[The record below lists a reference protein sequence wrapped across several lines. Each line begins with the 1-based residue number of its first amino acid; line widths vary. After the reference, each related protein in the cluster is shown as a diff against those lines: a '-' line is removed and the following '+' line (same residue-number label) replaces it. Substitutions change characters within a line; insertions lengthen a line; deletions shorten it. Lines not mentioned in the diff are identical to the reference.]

1 MTDETKKAAG
11 TTTSRTAAFVLDDRS
26 IGTQL
31 DAFRQYSQRLPY
43 AECKVAGWPE
53 STNWAQVVLGFEAGA
68 WAAASTGSA
77 VWHEAAALA
86 WAFERDRLV
95 KLYETPEQAD
105 GQLPPERAFLLSLL
119 GMLETPRA
127 LLNQL
132 PAQHRSLYYRQMLAL
147 EAQAPQADGVTVHFT
162 LVDGVREQVLPAG
175 LLLDAGQDGA
185 GNALRYALTQPLTA
199 NAARVTDLRWVV
211 NDPYMPGGR
220 RARIVLDE
228 AAGQTWPVTG
238 VRMFGRAPV
247 NTGEPP
253 RADAD
258 RVVDSGRI
266 IESPVLDVAGGERT
280 WTVTLA
286 SALSGGLTAAVS
298 MGEAWVTLTCTQN
311 TKPNTTWTI
320 TLPAN
325 GGAPSAVSTL
335 DGLTSTA
342 PLLRLTS
349 PVGAPVPP
357 IQKLEVKVT
366 GAVGVHCARDDGTSL
381 SEGGLPFGDTAEA
394 GEGFSLMSP
403 EWWRLGKKLRS
414 VTVTPVWV
422 GLPPK
427 PFSAWYGPD
436 EHQKAKDWLW
446 VDKDLNIT
454 TDTNHGKP
462 LNKLTEFSADT
473 RAHRVSNAGEIAA
486 LIPMDL
492 GYPGAPKT
500 NADFKVAASLM
511 QQGRP
516 LTALGALPL
525 FANDNAQ
532 MVKPLALTLPVNAL
546 GLMATPTAPVPDI
559 EEPARWPWYLR
570 LTLTRSFLQHEYEAH
585 ERAAPQTLM
594 LLSEEE
600 SIHYVPVMETV
611 TAADDKPY
619 RVHKMVE
626 TAQGTG
632 KKTPMPA
639 MEEKKVKIVTPVPLT
654 VPKARWN
661 PPYVPQWS
669 GVQVAYEAADD
680 QVTQRIITPFGHVLP
695 VEPDTQAVAKVT
707 QTQPAPQAVAEVY
720 VGVDGITAGQLLSL
734 HWQVKSPARL
744 PLEWDY
750 LTAGEGWARLTV
762 NDGTDGW
769 HTSGIWSVDWPEDAS
784 RTSTSLPT
792 GRLWLRG
799 RVTAW
804 PEHDKASGA
813 LPTTPWLAGMV
824 TNAALA
830 RLVSPHQVQASHF
843 ETGLPAGRIVQALS
857 APDTL
862 QSVTQPWPSQGG
874 RAAET
879 QAAFESRVARRLRHR
894 ERGLNNVDL
903 MMLLQEQHEG
913 IRELAVLPAAP
924 DTETRARCQ
933 TLVVLPGPTLSDSDD
948 ACRPALSRQHLTAMA
963 EGLKAITSPWLS
975 LTCVNPEYVPVSIS
989 WDVEY
994 VTGVSHVMGYVR
1006 VKAALDAALM
1016 AWSRPSDD
1024 RGQPVLG
1031 RAVTHRAVRD
1041 VLHRLPEVATIKDV
1055 YLNGLPSSEPT
1066 LTPGQVA
1073 VVTCIPRE
1081 YTGLTLTWLGGSRD
1095 IELTAG
1101 QHATV
1106 QIVLP
1111 TAAAGHDAS
1120 PEAVYL
1126 VNLETGRRLPTTVT
1140 ANDLWSEY
1148 APNKLTFTV
1157 NTPAGLCGIFR
1168 LGVVVVYP
1176 RGITLQSASIGES
1189 LTLYLRQQSASLGN
1203 PTHA

>member
-11 TTTSRTAAFVLDDRS
+11 TTTTSRTADFVLDDRS

-43 AECKVAGWPE
+43 AECKVVGWPE

-185 GNALRYALTQPLTA
+185 GNALRYALTQPLTV

-228 AAGQTWPVTG
+228 AGGQTWPVTG
-238 VRMFGRAPV
+238 VRMFGRAPL
-247 NTGEPP
+247 NAGEPP

-298 MGEAWVTLTCTQN
+298 MGEAWVPLVCTQN

-325 GGAPSAVSTL
+325 GGAPSAVSAL

-394 GEGFSLMSP
+394 GDGFSLMSP

-427 PFSAWYGPD
+427 SFSAWYGPD

-462 LNKLTEFSADT
+462 LNKLTEFPADT
-473 RAHRVSNAGEIAA
+473 RAHRVSNGSDIAA
-486 LIPMDL
+486 LIPVDP

-500 NADFKVAASLM
+500 NGDFRVDASLM
-511 QQGRP
+511 QQGRT
-516 LTALGALPL
+516 LTALSTLSL
-525 FANDNAQ
+525 FANDTAQ
-532 MVKPLALTLPVNAL
+532 MAKPLVLTLPADLQVP
-546 GLMATPTAPVPDI
+546 MANPKAPVPDI

-570 LTLTRSFLQHEYEAH
+570 LTLTRSFLQHEYEVH
-585 ERAAPQTLM
+585 ERAVPQTLM

-600 SIHYVPVMETV
+600 SVQYVPVMETV
-611 TAADDKPY
+611 TAADGQSY

-626 TAQGTG
+626 TSQGSV

-639 MEEKKVKIVTPVPLT
+639 MEEKRAKIVTPVPLT

-661 PPYVPQWS
+661 PPYIPQWA
-669 GVQVAYEAADD
+669 GVQVAYEAADN
-680 QVTQRIITPFGHVLP
+680 QVTQRIITPFGHVSP
-695 VEPDTQAVAKVT
+695 AAMQIQPEP
-707 QTQPAPQAVAEVY
+707 PAVAEVY
-720 VGVDGITAGQLLSL
+720 VGIDGITTGQLLSL

-750 LTAGEGWARLTV
+750 LTAGDGWARLTV
-762 NDGTDGW
+762 NDDTDGW
-769 HTSGIWSVDWPEDAS
+769 HTSGIWSVDWPEDVS

-792 GRLWLRG
+792 GRMWLRG

-804 PEHDKASGA
+804 PEHEKASCA

-830 RLVSPHQVQASHF
+830 RLVSPHQVQAAHF

-857 APDTL
+857 APETL
-862 QSVTQPWPSQGG
+862 QSVTQPWRSQGG

-879 QAAFESRVARRLRHR
+879 QAEFQARVARRLRHR

-903 MMLLQEQHEG
+903 MMLLQDQHKG
-913 IRELAVLPAAP
+913 IRELAVLPASPNPA
-924 DTETRARCQ
+924 TRALCQ
-933 TLVVLPGPTLSDSDD
+933 TLVVMPGPTLSDSDD
-948 ACRPALSRQHLTAMA
+948 ECRPGLSCQHLAAMA
-963 EGLKAITSPWLS
+963 EELKTITSPWLS
-975 LTCVNPEYVPVSIS
+975 LKCVNPEYVPVSIS
-989 WDVEY
+989 WNVEY
-994 VTGVSHVMGYVR
+994 VTGVSHAMGYVR

-1024 RGQPVLG
+1024 RDQPVLG
-1031 RAVTHRAVRD
+1031 RSVTHRAVRD

-1055 YLNGLPSSEPT
+1055 YLNGQSSNEPM

-1073 VVTCIPRE
+1073 VVTCVPRE
-1081 YTGLTLTWLGGSRD
+1081 YTGLTLTWVDGSRD
-1095 IELTAG
+1095 IELTSG
-1101 QHATV
+1101 QFATV
-1106 QIVLP
+1106 QITLP
-1111 TAAAGHDAS
+1111 TTAAGHDDTPA
-1120 PEAVYL
+1120 EVYL
-1126 VNLETGRRLPTTVT
+1126 VNLDTGRRLPTTET
-1140 ANDLWSEY
+1140 GNGLWSERE
-1148 APNKLTFTV
+1148 PHKQTFKV
-1157 NTPAGLCGIFR
+1157 HTPVGLCGIFR
-1168 LGVVVVYP
+1168 LGIVVVYP
-1176 RGITLQSASIGES
+1176 RSITLQSASIGES
-1189 LTLYLRQQSASLGN
+1189 LTLFLRQYPAAPAS
-1203 PTHA
+1203 

>member
-11 TTTSRTAAFVLDDRS
+11 MTTTSRTAAFVLDDRS

-43 AECKVAGWPE
+43 AKSEVSGWPAT
-53 STNWAQVVLGFEAGA
+53 TNWAQVVLGFEAGA
-68 WAAASTGSA
+68 WAASSTASA
-77 VWHEAAALA
+77 AWPEAAALA

-95 KLYETPEQAD
+95 KLYEAPEQAD

-147 EAQAPQADGVTVHFT
+147 EALAPQADGVTVHFT

-247 NTGEPP
+247 NAGEPP

-286 SALSGGLTAAVS
+286 SALSGGLSAAVS
-298 MGEAWVTLTCTQN
+298 MGEAWVPLVCICTPN
-311 TKPNTTWTI
+311 TKANTKANTTWTI

-325 GGAPSAVSTL
+325 GGAPSAVSAL

-349 PVGAPVPP
+349 PVGAPVPS

-394 GEGFSLMSP
+394 GDGLSLMSP

-414 VTVTPVWV
+414 VTVTPVWT
-422 GLPPK
+422 GLPST
-427 PFSAWYGPD
+427 PFSVWYGPD
-436 EHQKAKDWLW
+436 EQQKAKDWLL
-446 VDKDLNIT
+446 VDKDLNVT
-454 TDTNHGKP
+454 PHGNSLNNLTNFP
-462 LNKLTEFSADT
+462 ADT
-473 RAHRVSNAGEIAA
+473 RARRVSNAVEIAA
-486 LIPMDL
+486 RIPVDT
-492 GYPGAPKT
+492 GYPGAPKD
-500 NADFKVAASLM
+500 NADFTVTASLM
-511 QQGRP
+511 QQGRT
-516 LTALGALPL
+516 LTALGTLPL
-525 FANDNAQ
+525 FAKDNAQ
-532 MVKPLALTLPVNAL
+532 MATPQALTLPVDAR
-546 GLMATPTAPVPDI
+546 GPMATPTAPVPDS
-559 EEPARWPWYLR
+559 EEPARWPWYFR
-570 LTLTRSFLQHEYEAH
+570 LTLTRSFLQHEFEAH
-585 ERAAPQTLM
+585 ERAAPQTLL

-600 SIHYVPVMETV
+600 SVHYVPVMTTV
-611 TAADDKPY
+611 TADGKPY

-626 TAQGTG
+626 TSQTTG
-632 KKTPMPA
+632 NKTPMPA

-661 PPYVPQWS
+661 PPYIPQWA

-680 QVTQRIITPFGHVLP
+680 QVTQRIITPFGHVSPAVMQAQP
-695 VEPDTQAVAKVT
+695 VP
-707 QTQPAPQAVAEVY
+707 PAVAEVY

-734 HWQVKSPARL
+734 HWQIKSPARL

-769 HTSGIWSVDWPEDAS
+769 HTSGIWSIDWPEDAS

-799 RVTAW
+799 RVTAL
-804 PEHDKASGA
+804 PEHDKASGV

-862 QSVTQPWPSQGG
+862 QSVTQPWRSQGG

-879 QAAFESRVARRLRHR
+879 QAAFEARVARRLRHR

-924 DTETRARCQ
+924 DTTTRALCQ
-933 TLVVLPGPTLSDSDD
+933 TLVVMPGPALSDSDD
-948 ACRPALSRQHLTAMA
+948 ACRPALSSQHLAAMA
-963 EGLKAITSPWLS
+963 QGLKAITSPWLS
-975 LTCVNPEYVPVSIS
+975 LTCVNPEYVPVSVS

-994 VTGVSHVMGYVR
+994 VTGLSHAMGYVR
-1006 VKAALDAALM
+1006 AKAALDAALM

-1024 RGQPVLG
+1024 HGQPVLG
-1031 RAVTHRAVRD
+1031 RAVTHSAVRD
-1041 VLHRLPEVATIKDV
+1041 VLHRLPEVATIKAV
-1055 YLNGLPSSEPT
+1055 YLNGQPSNEPT

-1073 VVTCIPRE
+1073 IVTCIPRE

-1101 QHATV
+1101 QHAMV
-1106 QIVLP
+1106 QIALP
-1111 TAAAGHDAS
+1111 TTAAGHDA
-1120 PEAVYL
+1120 PPAEVYL
-1126 VNLETGRRLPTTVT
+1126 VNLETGQRLPKATT
-1140 ANDLWSEY
+1140 ANGLWSEY
-1148 APNKLTFTV
+1148 DPNRLTFTV
-1157 NTPAGLCGIFR
+1157 HTPAGLCGIFR
-1168 LGVVVVYP
+1168 LGCVVVYP
-1176 RGITLQSASIGES
+1176 RGITLQSASIGEG
-1189 LTLYLRQQSASLGN
+1189 LTLSLRQQSAS
-1203 PTHA
+1203 

>member
-11 TTTSRTAAFVLDDRS
+11 MTTTSRTAAFVLDDRS

-43 AECKVAGWPE
+43 AKSEVSGWPAT
-53 STNWAQVVLGFEAGA
+53 TNWAQVVLGFEAGA
-68 WAAASTGSA
+68 WAASSTASA
-77 VWHEAAALA
+77 AWPEAAALA

-95 KLYETPEQAD
+95 KLYEAPEQAD

-162 LVDGVREQVLPAG
+162 LADGVREQVLPAG

-247 NTGEPP
+247 NAGEPP

-280 WTVTLA
+280 WTVTLGG
-286 SALSGGLTAAVS
+286 ALTGGLSAAVS
-298 MGEAWVTLTCTQN
+298 MGEAWVPLVCTQN
-311 TKPNTTWTI
+311 TKANKTWTI
-320 TLPAN
+320 SLPAN
-325 GGAPSAVSTL
+325 GGAPSAVAAL

-381 SEGGLPFGDTAEA
+381 SEGGLPFGDTAVA
-394 GEGFSLMSP
+394 GDGLSLMSP

-414 VTVTPVWV
+414 VTVTPVWS
-422 GLPPK
+422 GLPST
-427 PFSAWYGPD
+427 PFSTWYGPD
-436 EHQKAKDWLW
+436 EQQKAKDWLW
-446 VDKDLNIT
+446 VDKDLNVT
-454 TDTNHGKP
+454 TDKKSGKP
-462 LNKLTEFSADT
+462 LNKLTAFPAET
-473 RAHRVSNAGEIAA
+473 RAHRVSNGGEIAA
-486 LIPMDL
+486 LIPADP
-492 GYPGAPKT
+492 GYLDAPKD
-500 NADFKVAASLM
+500 NADFAVAASLM
-511 QQGRP
+511 QQGRT
-516 LTALGALPL
+516 LTALGTLPL
-525 FANDNAQ
+525 FVKDNTQ
-532 MVKPLALTLPVNAL
+532 MAKPQALTLPVDAR
-546 GLMATPTAPVPDI
+546 GPMATPTAPVPDI
-559 EEPARWPWYLR
+559 EEPARWPWYFR
-570 LTLTRSFLQHEYEAH
+570 LTLTRSFLQHEFEAH

-600 SIHYVPVMETV
+600 TVHYVPVMETV
-611 TAADDKPY
+611 TAADGHSY

-626 TAQGTG
+626 TSQGTG

-680 QVTQRIITPFGHVLP
+680 QVVQRIITPFGHVLS
-695 VEPDTQAVAKVT
+695 VEPAPQAGEKVT

-734 HWQVKSPARL
+734 HWQMKSPARL

-769 HTSGIWSVDWPEDAS
+769 STSGIWSVDWPEDAS

-799 RVTAW
+799 RVTAL
-804 PEHDKASGA
+804 PEHDEASGVW
-813 LPTTPWLAGMV
+813 PTTPWLAGMV

-862 QSVTQPWPSQGG
+862 QSVTQPWRSQGG

-879 QAAFESRVARRLRHR
+879 QAAFEARVARRLRHR

-924 DTETRARCQ
+924 DTATRALCQ
-933 TLVVLPGPTLSDSDD
+933 TLVVMPGPALSDSDD
-948 ACRPALSRQHLTAMA
+948 ACRPALSSQHLAAMA
-963 EGLKAITSPWLS
+963 QGLKTITSPWLS
-975 LTCVNPEYVPVSIS
+975 LMCVNPEYVPVSVS

-994 VTGVSHVMGYVR
+994 VTGLSHAMGYVR
-1006 VKAALDAALM
+1006 AKAALDAALM

-1024 RGQPVLG
+1024 HGQPVLG
-1031 RAVTHRAVRD
+1031 RAVTHSAVRD

-1055 YLNGLPSSEPT
+1055 YLNGQSSNEPT

-1081 YTGLTLTWLGGSRD
+1081 YTGLSLTWLGASRD
-1095 IELTAG
+1095 IDLTAG

-1106 QIVLP
+1106 QITLP
-1111 TAAAGHDAS
+1111 TTAAGHDAA
-1120 PEAVYL
+1120 PAEVYL
-1126 VNLETGRRLPTTVT
+1126 VNLETGGRLPKATT
-1140 ANDLWSEY
+1140 ANGLWSEGDLS
-1148 APNKLTFTV
+1148 KLPFTV
-1157 NTPAGLCGIFR
+1157 HTPAGLCGIFR

-1189 LTLYLRQQSASLGN
+1189 LTLSLRQYPAAPAS
-1203 PTHA
+1203 